1 MGIDRRMVGDFFNG
15 ANRAR
20 VAERCQRMNDLFERP
35 CVILESDRPS
45 EDGVVPRSVHVP
57 GGKICF
63 VEGRVDT
70 LSHIQFRFGFITGS
84 CKKECFKVQFTAH

>member
-63 VEGRVDT
+63 VEGR
-70 LSHIQFRFGFITGS
+70 FCFITGS